1 MDEALRPAQGE
12 RGGASAVRAEPGSVR
27 AELVEAQSER
37 SLIDEMPHV
46 MGDDGEFHAQDEAVD
61 LSGTTVEAWVALG
74 FFWVLGLTVF
84 YQFVTR
90 YVMNDSASWTEEIA
104 RYLLIATVFTG
115 AAIGVAKNNHIQVD
129 FFYRHM
135 PRAMAFWLARLVDV
149 LRIVFFA
156 AAVGLTIQMMLKL
169 GNARMTIVDL
179 PMNLVYGVCM
189 LGFAA
194 MFARSLWVAR
204 VHWKRGYSVLERPE
218 TTMEDRA

>member
-1 MDEALRPAQGE
+1 MSTDILDGPK
-12 RGGASAVRAEPGSVR
+12 
-27 AELVEAQSER
+27 
-37 SLIDEMPHV
+37 V

-61 LSGTTVEAWVALG
+61 LSGTTVEAWAALG
-74 FFWVLGLTVF
+74 FFWVLGITVF

-90 YVMNDSASWTEEIA
+90 YVLNDSAAWTEEIA
-104 RYLLIATVFTG
+104 RYLLIATVFVG

-135 PRAMAFWLARLVDV
+135 PPRLCRFLARLVDV
-149 LRIVFFA
+149 LRILFFG

-179 PMNLVYGVCM
+179 PMNLVYGVCCV
-189 LGFAA
+189 GFAA
-194 MFARSLWVAR
+194 MFLRSIWVMR
-204 VHWKRGYSVLERPE
+204 VHMQRGYTVLERPE